1 MAEIIKATSPK
12 LVKKDSYLA
21 MLTAVAILD
30 AAREQGRAILREAEA
45 QRDESFTA
53 AREEGLAEGLRAY
66 LAETRQLESA
76 LAAFYKNSEP
86 ALVRLS
92 LGIAR
97 KLLGVELSTRPAAI
111 ADLVRDSLAGVR
123 HARRVTIA
131 VHPSQVEPLK
141 AQSQTLEL
149 SASCEVQVVGRDDI
163 DPLGCLIDSDCGI
176 IDARLETRL
185 ATLERAILP
194 TRRSS

>member
-21 MLTAVAILD
+21 MLNAVAILD
-30 AAREQGRAILREAEA
+30 AAREQGRTILQEAEA
-45 QRDESFTA
+45 QRAELFA
-53 AREEGLAEGLRAY
+53 VAREQGLADGLRAY

-76 LAAFYKNSEP
+76 LSDFYKNSEP
-86 ALVRLS
+86 ALIRLS

-97 KLLGVELSTRPAAI
+97 KLLGVELAIRPAAI

-123 HARRVTIA
+123 HARRATIA

-141 AQSQTLEL
+141 AHSATLEL
-149 SASCEVQVVGRDDI
+149 SASCEVQIIGREDI

-176 IDARLETRL
+176 IDARIETRL
-185 ATLERAILP
+185 STLERALLP
-194 TRRSS
+194 TRRTP